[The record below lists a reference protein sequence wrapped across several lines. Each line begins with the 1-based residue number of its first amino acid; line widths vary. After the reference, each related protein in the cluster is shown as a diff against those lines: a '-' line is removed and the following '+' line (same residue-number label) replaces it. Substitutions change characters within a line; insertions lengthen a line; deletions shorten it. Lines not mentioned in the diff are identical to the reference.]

1 VQEKSATSGND
12 VAWIKSNQ
20 GIGACITVVVGA
32 LVLYLANTD
41 WVYQELRDGFRLG
54 FFPLASA
61 VAMLACG
68 LAMLVD
74 GHRHDVIPDVARSG
88 WLDWAVAI
96 AATAVCYLYFELAWR
111 IDFLLVT
118 PIFLAGATYV
128 LGVRPLRSAILA
140 GVLITIVVYG
150 LFWLIGI
157 DLPMNV
163 LGRL

>member
-1 VQEKSATSGND
+1 MEEQGARTTRG
-12 VAWIKSNQ
+12 AGWIKSNQ
-20 GIGACITVVVGA
+20 GIGACITIVVGM
-32 LVLYLANTD
+32 LVMYLANTD

-54 FFPLASA
+54 FFPIASA

-74 GHRHDVIPDVARSG
+74 GRRHEVIPDVARSG

-96 AATAVCYLYFELAWR
+96 GAMAVCYLYFELAWR

-128 LGVRPLRSAILA
+128 LGVRPLRAAVLA
-140 GVLITIVVYG
+140 GVLIAVVVYG
-150 LFWLIGI
+150 MFWLIGI

-163 LGRL
+163 LDRL

>member
-1 VQEKSATSGND
+1 LEEQDATTTRNAG
-12 VAWIKSNQ
+12 WIKSNQ
-20 GIGACITVVVGA
+20 GIGACITVVVGV
-32 LVLYLANTD
+32 LVLYLASTD

-68 LAMLVD
+68 LAMLID
-74 GHRHDVIPDVARSG
+74 GHRHQVDPDVARSG
-88 WLDWAVAI
+88 WLDWTIAIVAM
-96 AATAVCYLYFELAWR
+96 AVCYLYFELAWR
-111 IDFLLVT
+111 IDFMLVT
-118 PIFLAGATYV
+118 PVFLAGATYV

-140 GVLITIVVYG
+140 GVLIAIVVYG

-163 LGRL
+163 LERL